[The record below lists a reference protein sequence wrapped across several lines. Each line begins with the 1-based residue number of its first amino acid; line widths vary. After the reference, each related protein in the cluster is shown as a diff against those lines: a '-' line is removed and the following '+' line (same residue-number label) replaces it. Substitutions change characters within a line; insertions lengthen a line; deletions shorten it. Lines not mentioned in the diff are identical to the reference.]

1 MDIPS
6 KFKNREQAGHFLARK
21 LSRFKDKRDVVIM
34 AIPRCGIMVGY
45 PIARDL
51 NAPLL
56 CLMNPRLGIPS
67 QSEAARGE
75 TRINGATGYDDRNVV
90 GRLWMPTDDVTDLFQ
105 GELDFLTRQE
115 RIYKGIEIN
124 PWVENKLVIVVDDG
138 ITTGNTMKH
147 ALQLLEHYKPSKIV
161 IAVPVAPP
169 NFLGESL
176 TNEHEFVTIKVPDG
190 FYSIASWY
198 EDFSHEFS
206 GEIMEITKDLGDFI
220 Q

>member
-21 LSRFKDKRDVVIM
+21 LSRYKDKRDVVIM

-67 QSEAARGE
+67 QSEAERGE
-75 TRINGATGYDDRNVV
+75 TRINGATGYDDRNIV
-90 GRLWMPTDDVTDLFQ
+90 GRLWMPTDDIADLFQ
-105 GELDFLTRQE
+105 DELDFLTRQE

-138 ITTGNTMKH
+138 ITTGNTMSH
-147 ALQLLEHYKPSKIV
+147 AIQLLEQYKPAKIV
-161 IAVPVAPP
+161 IAVPVVPP
-169 NFLGESL
+169 MFSGDYFIND
-176 TNEHEFVTIKVPDG
+176 HEFITIKVPDI

-198 EDFSHEFS
+198 EDFSHEFND
-206 GEIMEITKDLGDFI
+206 EIKEITKEVEDFI